1 MKKIIFSLMLLGTSA
16 TAFAGGFQLTEYSV
30 TGVGRSFGGAG
41 IVGDDYSALAFNPAG
56 MTLKDSGV
64 QVGANIVRI
73 KADVSGNTSNGA
85 LHAGREGD
93 INLRQWVPH
102 FFGQYKANDKVRLGL
117 GMYAPFGLSTI
128 YNEDWFG
135 RTHALKS
142 KIKVMDINPSIAY
155 QVSDSFS
162 VGGGFILERLTAQLT
177 NNLPDYL
184 APTIPLGGQLELK
197 EKGKWEYVYNFGFMY
212 EPVKGT
218 RFGASYRSK
227 ANYHLKGDIT
237 ILGSSSPLPFYRD
250 GVTIGRT
257 KLTLP
262 EYIWLSAVHE
272 WNDRWTSSASF
283 KWVHWNRFK
292 NLDIESSCFLGGV
305 SKTPEHWKNAL
316 FLSLGTDYKY
326 NDDLTFRWGVAYD
339 QSPVKD
345 AIYRTARIPDNDRIW
360 ASAGLSYIYKKAQF
374 DLGYT
379 HMFIHTARTH
389 NYANGSRLNAR
400 YHLGTDILGAALQ
413 YHF

>member
-1 MKKIIFSLMLLGTSA
+1 MKKTVFSLMLLMTSA

-30 TGVGRSFGGAG
+30 TGVGRSFAGAG

-56 MTLKDSGV
+56 MTLKDSGA
-64 QVGANIVRI
+64 QVGANVVMI
-73 KADVSGNTSNGA
+73 KADVSGNTSNGGV
-85 LHAGREGD
+85 HAGKEGD
-93 INLRQWVPH
+93 IRLRQWVPH
-102 FFGQYKANDKVRLGL
+102 FFGQYKAADKVRLGL

-142 KIKVMDINPSIAY
+142 KIKVIDFNPSVAY
-155 QVSDSFS
+155 QVSDTLS
-162 VGGGFILERLTAQLT
+162 VGGGFILEKLSALLT
-177 NNLPDYL
+177 NDLPADYYG
-184 APTIPLGGQLELK
+184 IPLGGQLELK
-197 EKGKWEYVYNFGFMY
+197 EKGKWEYGYNFGLMY

-227 ANYHLKGDIT
+227 ANYHLKGDVT
-237 ILGSSSPLPFYRD
+237 ILGSADFLPVYRN
-250 GVTIGRT
+250 GVTIGRA

-262 EYIWLSAVHE
+262 EYVWLSATHE
-272 WNDRWTSSASF
+272 LNHRWTLSAAA
-283 KWVHWNRFK
+283 KWVRWNRFK
-292 NLDIESSCFLGGV
+292 NLDIESDCFLGGV
-305 SKTPEHWKNAL
+305 AKTPEHWKNAW
-316 FLSLGTDYKY
+316 FFSLGTDYKY

-360 ASAGLSYIYKKAQF
+360 ASVGLSYVYKKAQF

-389 NYANGSRLNAR
+389 NEANGSRLNAR
-400 YHLGTDILGAALQ
+400 YHLGTNILGAALQ